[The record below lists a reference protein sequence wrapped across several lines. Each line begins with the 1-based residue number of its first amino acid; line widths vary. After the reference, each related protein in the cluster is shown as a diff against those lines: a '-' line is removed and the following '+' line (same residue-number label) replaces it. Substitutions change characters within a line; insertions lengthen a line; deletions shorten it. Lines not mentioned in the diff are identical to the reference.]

1 MLYKNLLSRF
11 IMIGAIITFTIT
23 FLTEWRT
30 WIDIITFK
38 ERRRLKRIHKDI
50 EKRNKLSN

>member
-38 ERRRLKRIHKDI
+38 ERRRLKRIRKDI

>member
-1 MLYKNLLSRF
+1 MLYKNPLSRF
-11 IMIGAIITFTIT
+11 IMIGVIITFTII